1 MKVNKYWTIIKNGF
15 QSCRRFFNEQD
26 ANDACETMNILDPGW
41 IVQDIVC
48 G

>member
-15 QSCRRFFNEQD
+15 QSCRRFFTEQD
-26 ANDACETMNILDPGW
+26 ANDACETMNMLDPGW